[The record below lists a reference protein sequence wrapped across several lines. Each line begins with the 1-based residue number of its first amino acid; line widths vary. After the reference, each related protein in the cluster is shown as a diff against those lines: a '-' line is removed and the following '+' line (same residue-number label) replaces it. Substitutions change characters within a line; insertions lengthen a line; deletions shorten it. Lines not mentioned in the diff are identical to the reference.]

1 MRVFWGGRRWYAGK
15 HVAATMAAA
24 PCAFFFI
31 LYLWRGTRRETA
43 TLALFAPVNLL
54 VLVAADASAVRTLAG
69 VALASA
75 AAQAA
80 AQRRAKRAGMKA
92 L

>member
-1 MRVFWGGRRWYAGK
+1 MRGIDGHPASHPAG
-15 HVAATMAAA
+15 
-24 PCAFFFI
+24 PPPDGWFPDYRDCA
-31 LYLWRGTRRETA
+31 YPRGA
-43 TLALFAPVNLL
+43 NLALAPVNLL